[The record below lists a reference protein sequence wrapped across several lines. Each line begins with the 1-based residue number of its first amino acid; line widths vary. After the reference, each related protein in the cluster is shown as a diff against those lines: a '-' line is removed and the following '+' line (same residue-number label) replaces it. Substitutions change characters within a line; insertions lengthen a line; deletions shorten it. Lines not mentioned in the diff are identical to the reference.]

1 LFFIPVV
8 VTHEVVAKQAG
19 GGFTACG

>member
-19 GGFTACG
+19 GGLTACG